1 MFAGGD
7 YPVAATGANRRK
19 VSCPPE
25 WVSTASKQILQ
36 GMQESAMEVVG
47 DLLVFLVLVAV
58 GLVGLGV
65 LARTRWH
72 TLRQPA
78 PPTRR

>member
-1 MFAGGD
+1 
-7 YPVAATGANRRK
+7 
-19 VSCPPE
+19 
-25 WVSTASKQILQ
+25 
-36 GMQESAMEVVG
+36 MQESAMEVIW
-47 DLLVFLVLVAV
+47 DLLVFLVLVAA